1 MNMTGEQRYA
11 QRLEAQRIFDDKTAA
26 LAKSVQTDKML
37 RENFSSDDR
46 VVQRRIGRQ
55 AKQVAADTYATRR
68 MAEAAAAQE
77 REALMLAQDEALA
90 QELARRNVEKVRHQK
105 NVQRVVE
112 QSEELRDL
120 EAKLKVAYMN
130 KERDVQI
137 LESAKLVEQQRT
149 DDARVAEEMEK
160 DRQRGLKAEAYRA
173 YLRTQDGVLMRQ
185 ELDVQMI
192 EKEERKKLAYEEFLK
207 EKSMVDEVVER
218 ILAEDAAEKHARE
231 AKEAEIRADIA
242 DFVATSEKMK
252 EGRMKIIEAEN
263 KEIRAYAQV
272 CFAARNSARAI
283 LGRAILPPRKSPTA
297 PPTQPDPPPPPA
309 QMVMQRETELR
320 MQRESEQN
328 KKDAILER
336 LSSDMAKAQREA
348 DELENLRNELV
359 VQETEERIIQKEK
372 EKFERTVQQR
382 LDIALANEYQ
392 RQLKSIRREE
402 EKKEED
408 EFRLAMMKKFEEDDR
423 LDELNARKRREKQM
437 EHRREI
443 ERLLEKRREA
453 YEAERAR
460 GLEEKALEERH
471 AALRTQIIEEERRR
485 MIANHAKNLG
495 LQHLPRGILE
505 NADDLALFK
514 ANEGFKPD
522 AI

>member
-1 MNMTGEQRYA
+1 M
-11 QRLEAQRIFDDKTAA
+11 
-26 LAKSVQTDKML
+26 
-37 RENFSSDDR
+37 
-46 VVQRRIGRQ
+46 
-55 AKQVAADTYATRR
+55 
-68 MAEAAAAQE
+68 
-77 REALMLAQDEALA
+77 
-90 QELARRNVEKVRHQK
+90 
-105 NVQRVVE
+105 QRVVE

-137 LESAKLVEQQRT
+137 LEAAKLVEQQRT

-185 ELDVQMI
+185 ELDAQMI

-272 CFAARNSARAI
+272 CLPRAI
-283 LGRAILPPRKSPTA
+283 LGAQFFARNSPSA
-297 PPTQPDPPPPPA
+297 PPTHPHPSLRLRLPP

>member
-263 KEIRAYAQV
+263 KEIRAYAQ
-272 CFAARNSARAI
+272 
-283 LGRAILPPRKSPTA
+283 
-297 PPTQPDPPPPPA
+297 
-309 QMVMQRETELR
+309 MVMQRETELR

>member
-137 LESAKLVEQQRT
+137 LEAAKLVEQQRT

-185 ELDVQMI
+185 ELDAQMI

-272 CFAARNSARAI
+272 RLPRAIRRNSSSAQFSDPAP
-283 LGRAILPPRKSPTA
+283 LTA
-297 PPTQPDPPPPPA
+297 PPTNPS

>member
-272 CFAARNSARAI
+272 RFCPRAIRRNSRARNSPARN
-283 LGRAILPPRKSPTA
+283 SPTA
-297 PPTQPDPPPPPA
+297 PPTRPSASPA

>member
-1 MNMTGEQRYA
+1 MC
-11 QRLEAQRIFDDKTAA
+11 I
-26 LAKSVQTDKML
+26 
-37 RENFSSDDR
+37 
-46 VVQRRIGRQ
+46 
-55 AKQVAADTYATRR
+55 
-68 MAEAAAAQE
+68 
-77 REALMLAQDEALA
+77 
-90 QELARRNVEKVRHQK
+90 
-105 NVQRVVE
+105 
-112 QSEELRDL
+112 RD
-120 EAKLKVAYMN
+120 
-130 KERDVQI
+130 
-137 LESAKLVEQQRT
+137 S
-149 DDARVAEEMEK
+149 
-160 DRQRGLKAEAYRA
+160 
-173 YLRTQDGVLMRQ
+173 
-185 ELDVQMI
+185 
-192 EKEERKKLAYEEFLK
+192 
-207 EKSMVDEVVER
+207 
-218 ILAEDAAEKHARE
+218 
-231 AKEAEIRADIA
+231 
-242 DFVATSEKMK
+242 
-252 EGRMKIIEAEN
+252 
-263 KEIRAYAQV
+263 
-272 CFAARNSARAI
+272 
-283 LGRAILPPRKSPTA
+283 
-297 PPTQPDPPPPPA
+297 
-309 QMVMQRETELR
+309 
-320 MQRESEQN
+320 
-328 KKDAILER
+328 LER

>member
-137 LESAKLVEQQRT
+137 LEAAKLVEQQRT

-185 ELDVQMI
+185 ELDAQMI

-218 ILAEDAAEKHARE
+218 ILAEDAAEKHARGE
-231 AKEAEIRADIA
+231 GGGDPRRHRRLRRDVGEDEGGADE
-242 DFVATSEKMK
+242 DHR
-252 EGRMKIIEAEN
+252 GREQ
-263 KEIRAYAQV
+263 EIRAYAQV
-272 CFAARNSARAI
+272 RCRAQFGGAILRRAI
-283 LGRAILPPRKSPTA
+283 LRPAPTA
-297 PPTQPDPPPPPA
+297 PPTRPS
-309 QMVMQRETELR
+309 LR
-320 MQRESEQN
+320 
-328 KKDAILER
+328 
-336 LSSDMAKAQREA
+336 
-348 DELENLRNELV
+348 
-359 VQETEERIIQKEK
+359 
-372 EKFERTVQQR
+372 
-382 LDIALANEYQ
+382 
-392 RQLKSIRREE
+392 
-402 EKKEED
+402 
-408 EFRLAMMKKFEEDDR
+408 
-423 LDELNARKRREKQM
+423 
-437 EHRREI
+437 
-443 ERLLEKRREA
+443 
-453 YEAERAR
+453 
-460 GLEEKALEERH
+460 
-471 AALRTQIIEEERRR
+471 
-485 MIANHAKNLG
+485 
-495 LQHLPRGILE
+495 LPL
-505 NADDLALFK
+505 
-514 ANEGFKPD
+514 
-522 AI
+522 

>member
-272 CFAARNSARAI
+272 RLPRAI
-283 LGRAILPPRKSPTA
+283 LGAILGAQFSGAQFPDRPTHPHA
-297 PPTQPDPPPPPA
+297 PPPPPA

>member
-1 MNMTGEQRYA
+1 M
-11 QRLEAQRIFDDKTAA
+11 
-26 LAKSVQTDKML
+26 
-37 RENFSSDDR
+37 
-46 VVQRRIGRQ
+46 VQRRIGRQ

-137 LESAKLVEQQRT
+137 LEAAKLVEQQRT

-185 ELDVQMI
+185 ELDAQMI

-272 CFAARNSARAI
+272 RLAARNSARAI
-283 LGRAILPPRKSPTA
+283 LRRAILRRAILRPPR
-297 PPTQPDPPPPPA
+297 PPTRPSSPRADGDAARDRAADAARVGAEQEGRDP
-309 QMVMQRETELR
+309 RG
-320 MQRESEQN
+320 
-328 KKDAILER
+328 

>member
-272 CFAARNSARAI
+272 RLPRAIRRNSSSAQFSDPAP
-283 LGRAILPPRKSPTA
+283 LTA
-297 PPTQPDPPPPPA
+297 PPTNPA

>member
-1 MNMTGEQRYA
+1 MHNA
-11 QRLEAQRIFDDKTAA
+11 Q
-26 LAKSVQTDKML
+26 
-37 RENFSSDDR
+37 
-46 VVQRRIGRQ
+46 
-55 AKQVAADTYATRR
+55 
-68 MAEAAAAQE
+68 
-77 REALMLAQDEALA
+77 
-90 QELARRNVEKVRHQK
+90 
-105 NVQRVVE
+105 VVE
-112 QSEELRDL
+112 
-120 EAKLKVAYMN
+120 A
-130 KERDVQI
+130 
-137 LESAKLVEQQRT
+137 
-149 DDARVAEEMEK
+149 
-160 DRQRGLKAEAYRA
+160 
-173 YLRTQDGVLMRQ
+173 
-185 ELDVQMI
+185 
-192 EKEERKKLAYEEFLK
+192 
-207 EKSMVDEVVER
+207 
-218 ILAEDAAEKHARE
+218 ILAEDRA
-231 AKEAEIRADIA
+231 EAEARH
-242 DFVATSEKMK
+242 KK
-252 EGRMKIIEAEN
+252 EGEIKGYIDNFIREQEEYKKIRQQEIEAEN
-263 KEIRAYAQV
+263 AAIRAYAQQV
-272 CFAARNSARAI
+272 MAREQALRLARE
-283 LGRAILPPRKSPTA
+283 K
-297 PPTQPDPPPPPA
+297 D
-309 QMVMQRETELR
+309 
-320 MQRESEQN
+320 QN
-328 KKDAILER
+328 AKDEILER
-336 LSSDMAKAQREA
+336 MSAQMAQRQKEA

>member
-137 LESAKLVEQQRT
+137 LEAAKLVEQQRT

-185 ELDVQMI
+185 ELDAQMI

-272 CFAARNSARAI
+272 CFWPRAI
-283 LGRAILPPRKSPTA
+283 LGRAIGRAQILRAPH
-297 PPTQPDPPPPPA
+297 PPTPTRPSASASPP

>member
-137 LESAKLVEQQRT
+137 LEAAKLVEQQRT

-185 ELDVQMI
+185 ELDAQMI

-272 CFAARNSARAI
+272 CLPQWGPRNSSGAQFFRPAI
-283 LGRAILPPRKSPTA
+283 LRPPR
-297 PPTQPDPPPPPA
+297 PPTRPSASPA

>member
-1 MNMTGEQRYA
+1 
-11 QRLEAQRIFDDKTAA
+11 
-26 LAKSVQTDKML
+26 
-37 RENFSSDDR
+37 
-46 VVQRRIGRQ
+46 
-55 AKQVAADTYATRR
+55 
-68 MAEAAAAQE
+68 
-77 REALMLAQDEALA
+77 
-90 QELARRNVEKVRHQK
+90 
-105 NVQRVVE
+105 
-112 QSEELRDL
+112 
-120 EAKLKVAYMN
+120 
-130 KERDVQI
+130 
-137 LESAKLVEQQRT
+137 
-149 DDARVAEEMEK
+149 
-160 DRQRGLKAEAYRA
+160 
-173 YLRTQDGVLMRQ
+173 
-185 ELDVQMI
+185 
-192 EKEERKKLAYEEFLK
+192 
-207 EKSMVDEVVER
+207 
-218 ILAEDAAEKHARE
+218 
-231 AKEAEIRADIA
+231 
-242 DFVATSEKMK
+242 
-252 EGRMKIIEAEN
+252 
-263 KEIRAYAQV
+263 
-272 CFAARNSARAI
+272 
-283 LGRAILPPRKSPTA
+283 
-297 PPTQPDPPPPPA
+297 
-309 QMVMQRETELR
+309 MVMQRETELR

-392 RQLKSIRREE
+392 RQLKSIRREK